1 MTTTGILLIYGSAVA
16 LAAAALYV
24 FGSRR
29 WYWHALSVI
38 AAVGL
43 GLAPAPPETWR
54 GQTYDVILGF
64 FFVLMVVWGLGGSLP
79 IKTHRTRH
87 A

>member
-1 MTTTGILLIYGSAVA
+1 MTTTGILLIYGAAVA

-29 WYWHALSVI
+29 WYWHALSVL
-38 AAVGL
+38 AAMGL
-43 GLAPAPPETWR
+43 GLAPPPPDTWR
-54 GQTYDVILGF
+54 GPNYDMIVGCVFIFL
-64 FFVLMVVWGLGGSLP
+64 VVWGLGGALP
-79 IKTHRTRH
+79 IRTHHIRH